1 MIAANIG
8 NECVHMLFNISIII
22 GETFEGRCRN
32 CKSKAHTHTHTH
44 SWSCCPLFEMC
55 LMIVISR
62 QSVSY
67 ENTGKRRRLRCR
79 LRLRLQRLILQLI
92 VGNCRFAR
100 AALCAYW
107 MTRSMR
113 QYQIWLEAIS
123 NEPSAPLCNRPL
135 GQQHHHQQ
143 QQCTWHSTVG
153 ECCPAVAAGAVN
165 LQSLSRDQR

>member
-1 MIAANIG
+1 MRSYVIQYIDYNRRDFWG
-8 NECVHMLFNISIII
+8 SLSLLQVEV
-22 GETFEGRCRN
+22 
-32 CKSKAHTHTHTH
+32 AHTHTHTVTH
-44 SWSCCPLFEMC
+44 AQLELLSSIWDVF

-67 ENTGKRRRLRCR
+67 ENTGERRRLRRR
-79 LRLRLQRLILQLI
+79 LWLRLQRLILQLI

-135 GQQHHHQQ
+135 GQQQQHQ

>member
-1 MIAANIG
+1 
-8 NECVHMLFNISIII
+8 
-22 GETFEGRCRN
+22 
-32 CKSKAHTHTHTH
+32 
-44 SWSCCPLFEMC
+44 
-55 LMIVISR
+55 MIVISR

-67 ENTGKRRRLRCR
+67 ENTGKRRR

-135 GQQHHHQQ
+135 GQQQH
-143 QQCTWHSTVG
+143 TSSSSRVPGTLLLVN
-153 ECCPAVAAGAVN
+153 VAQLLPLALSICSHCLETKDRRQTKTERLPPFDVN
-165 LQSLSRDQR
+165 NNWNDNVIFVCFCFSLCGSLSIEKCE